1 MPPRLPARLPTKQVH
16 SALLRLGFFMA
27 RDDGPHTVYAYP
39 GRPKVRFV
47 LPRHAMVGR
56 HLVVSALKDAGFSEQ
71 QVLDVF

>member
-1 MPPRLPARLPTKQVH
+1 
-16 SALLRLGFFMA
+16 MA